1 MTEANAAV
9 RLERII
15 PAPPHQVY
23 RAWLEPDLLCR
34 WLAPGG
40 LEVDRAEVDER
51 VGGHFRIWQTAAGSA
66 AGGFD
71 CELVELV
78 PDRRLVFRW
87 GFVGPERND
96 GPRFD
101 SLLTVTLAEATSA
114 EAPEAATT
122 LTLVHEQLEQLQT
135 AMPQV
140 AEQVGA
146 GWDLALALLATTI
159 MSTGAVRPRR
169 LRQTGRAG

>member
-1 MTEANAAV
+1 MTDANATV

-15 PAPPHQVY
+15 LAPPDQVY
-23 RAWLEPDLLCR
+23 RAWLEPDLLVR

-40 LEVDRAEVDER
+40 LEVDRVDVDER

-71 CELVELV
+71 CELIELV

-101 SLLTVTLAEATSA
+101 SLLTITLAEA
-114 EAPEAATT
+114 PEGATR
-122 LTLVHEQLEQLQT
+122 LTLLHEQLEQLQA

-140 AEQVGA
+140 AEQVGV
-146 GWDLALALLATTI
+146 GWDLALAMLATTI
-159 MSTGAVRPRR
+159 PSDGK
-169 LRQTGRAG
+169 

>member
-1 MTEANAAV
+1 MTPMTDANATV

-15 PAPPHQVY
+15 LAPPDQVY
-23 RAWLEPDLLCR
+23 RAWLEPDLLVR

-40 LEVDRAEVDER
+40 LEVDRVDVDER

-71 CELVELV
+71 CELIELV

-101 SLLTVTLAEATSA
+101 SLLTITLAEA
-114 EAPEAATT
+114 PEGATR
-122 LTLVHEQLEQLQT
+122 LTLLHEQLEQLQA

-140 AEQVGA
+140 AEQVGV
-146 GWDLALALLATTI
+146 GWDLALAMLATTI
-159 MSTGAVRPRR
+159 PSDGK
-169 LRQTGRAG
+169 

>member
-1 MTEANAAV
+1 MTEANATV

-15 PAPPHQVY
+15 PAPPDQVY

-40 LEVDRAEVDER
+40 LEVDRVDVDER
-51 VGGHFRIWQTAAGSA
+51 VGGHFRIWQTEAGSA

-71 CELVELV
+71 CELIELV
-78 PDRRLVFRW
+78 VDRRLVFRW
-87 GFVGPERND
+87 GFVGPERSD

-101 SLLTVTLAEATSA
+101 SLLTITLV
-114 EAPEAATT
+114 EAPEGATR
-122 LTLVHEQLEQLQT
+122 LTLLHEQLEQLRA

-140 AEQVGA
+140 AEQVGV
-146 GWDLALALLATTI
+146 GWDLALAKLATTI
-159 MSTGAVRPRR
+159 MSDGK
-169 LRQTGRAG
+169 

>member
-1 MTEANAAV
+1 MTPMTGADTTV

-15 PAPPHQVY
+15 PAPPEQVY

-40 LEVDRAEVDER
+40 LEVDRVDVDER
-51 VGGHFRIWQTAAGSA
+51 VGGHFRIWHTAAGSA

-71 CELVELV
+71 CELIELV

-87 GFVGPERND
+87 GFVGPEWND

-101 SLLTVTLAEATSA
+101 SLLTITLAEAT
-114 EAPEAATT
+114 EGATR
-122 LTLVHEQLEQLQT
+122 LTLVHEQLEQLQA

-140 AEQVGA
+140 AEQVGV
-146 GWDLALALLATTI
+146 GWDLALAMLATTI
-159 MSTGAVRPRR
+159 MSDA
-169 LRQTGRAG
+169 Q

>member
-1 MTEANAAV
+1 MTEANATV

-15 PAPPHQVY
+15 PAPPDRVY

-40 LEVDRAEVDER
+40 LEVDRVDVDER

-71 CELVELV
+71 CELIELV

-101 SLLTVTLAEATSA
+101 SLLTVTLAEA
-114 EAPEAATT
+114 PEGATR
-122 LTLVHEQLEQLQT
+122 LTLLHEQLEQLQA
-135 AMPQV
+135 AMPPV
-140 AEQVGA
+140 AEQVGV
-146 GWDLALALLATTI
+146 GWDLALAMLATTI
-159 MSTGAVRPRR
+159 MSVGK
-169 LRQTGRAG
+169 

>member
-15 PAPPHQVY
+15 PAPPHRVY

-40 LEVDRAEVDER
+40 LEVDRVDVDER
-51 VGGHFRIWQTAAGSA
+51 VGGHFRIWQTASGSA

-71 CELVELV
+71 CELIELV

-87 GFVGPERND
+87 GFVGPEWND

-101 SLLTVTLAEATSA
+101 SLLTITLAEAT
-114 EAPEAATT
+114 EGATR
-122 LTLVHEQLEQLQT
+122 LTLVHEQLEQLQA

-140 AEQVGA
+140 AEQVGV
-146 GWDLALALLATTI
+146 GWDLALAMLATTI
-159 MSTGAVRPRR
+159 MSDAK
-169 LRQTGRAG
+169 